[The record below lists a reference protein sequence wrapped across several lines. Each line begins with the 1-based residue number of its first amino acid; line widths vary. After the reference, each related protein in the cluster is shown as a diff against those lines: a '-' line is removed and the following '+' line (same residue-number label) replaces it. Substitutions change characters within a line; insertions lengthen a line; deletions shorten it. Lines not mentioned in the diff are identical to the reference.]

1 MGYYL
6 ISYYKLIKLF
16 IKIIISNKV
25 LNLVIDNII
34 ALFI

>member
-25 LNLVIDNII
+25 LNLVIDNMI